1 MSKRFNVE
9 VAYAE
14 PEKQLIKSLE
24 IETGATAIE
33 AVRQSGILE
42 EFAGLQDSDELE
54 LGIFGKK
61 CQHGEVLQTG
71 DRVEIYRPL
80 LVDPKEA
87 RRLKAETQEK
97 RRKNLS
103 G

>member
-1 MSKRFNVE
+1 MPERFNVE

-24 IETGATAIE
+24 VGAGTTAME
-33 AVRQSGILE
+33 AVLQSGIFE
-42 EFAGLQDSDELE
+42 EFVGLRDADELE
-54 LGIFGKK
+54 LGIFGKQ
-61 CQHGEVLQTG
+61 CQPGEVLRAG

-87 RRLKAETQEK
+87 RKLKAEAAE
-97 RRKNLS
+97 RRQKS
-103 G
+103 QK